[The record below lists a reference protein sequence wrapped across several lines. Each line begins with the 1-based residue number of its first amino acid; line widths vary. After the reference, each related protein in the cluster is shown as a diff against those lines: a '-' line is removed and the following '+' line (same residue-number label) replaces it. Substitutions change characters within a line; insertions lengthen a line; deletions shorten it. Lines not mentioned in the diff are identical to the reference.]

1 MKKAVSLTAL
11 ALMGFVAAAQADV
24 HYSERHALKQSLKA
38 AGQQRS
44 GDAGEA
50 TGAVALT
57 DASGFQYFLNTDITF
72 STSSSASGAASEASY
87 TAAVIADTV
96 ANGTTSTTLNDAF
109 DGYGALCVSTDGASG
124 PCGAAPDLGSSVT
137 MYNLNGPATTD
148 CAGRQVVY
156 PTQPIGT
163 LAVSRKV
170 YVPDSDAFVRWTNI
184 VTNTGGAP
192 VNVSLITSNNLGS
205 DANTTVSTTS
215 DGDAVAE
222 ATDSWVASFQ
232 AFSGSTSTDPRLG
245 HVVQNGGGTIPV
257 AGMTF
262 VDGSDNPFWNYA
274 FTLNPGETRLIL
286 TYVTGQPTR
295 AAAAAKAAAI
305 AAAPDYTCLS
315 STEIGQIGNF
325 GAGGPP
331 PPSIVEVP
339 ALSAVGLAALAALLC
354 GAAFLVL
361 RKQ

>member
-1 MKKAVSLTAL
+1 MKKPVNFAVMALT
-11 ALMGFVAAAQADV
+11 GFVAAAQADV
-24 HYSERHALKQSLKA
+24 HFSERHALKQSLKA
-38 AGQQRS
+38 AGQHRS
-44 GDAGEA
+44 GGSGEA
-50 TGAVALT
+50 TGSVALT

-72 STSSSASGAASEASY
+72 TTSSSASGAASEASY
-87 TAAVIADTV
+87 TAAVSADTSGG
-96 ANGTTSTTLNDAF
+96 GTTASTLNDAF
-109 DGYGALCVSTDGASG
+109 DGYGAICISTDGATG
-124 PCGAAPDLGSSVT
+124 PCGNAPDLGSSTT

-148 CAGRQVVY
+148 CGGRQVVY
-156 PTQPIGT
+156 PVQSIGS

-170 YVPDSDAFVRWTNI
+170 YVPDADTFVRWANI
-184 VTNTGGAP
+184 VSNTGGAP

-205 DANTTVSTTS
+205 DANTTISTTS

-222 ATDSWVASFQ
+222 ASDAWIASFQ
-232 AFSGSTSTDPRLG
+232 AFSGSTSSDPRLG
-245 HVVQNGGGTIPV
+245 HVVQNSGGTIPV
-257 AGMTF
+257 ASMSF
-262 VDGSDNPFWNYA
+262 IDGNDHGFWNYA

-286 TYVTGQPTR
+286 TYATGQPTR

-305 AAAPDYTCLS
+305 AAAPDYSCLS

-325 GAGGPP
+325 GAGGPT
-331 PPSIVEVP
+331 PSIVEVP